1 MATGVPPGVGIVA
14 LFIGLLMMRFGVVR
28 FLKALEQLP
37 IRRRIAKARV
47 ARIAGAPRQGRAALR
62 GRVVAGAEGLLDV
75 PYSDVRGVACKVS
88 IYDPAP
94 HRTLGYQNLVPI
106 FKESMSRDFLLD
118 DGSGERA
125 EVEPARAELDGR
137 RIFDG
142 RMDSLPDGGE
152 ALRRFAVDA
161 GPGLNDAWPGTG
173 RLEVRVEAILDG
185 DEISVV
191 GPISREGAR
200 GEEDTYRAEGPRRT
214 VLAAGVASDDALLI
228 TPAPLGE
235 LTRSAVVGV
244 GLGPALLIA
253 GLALVA
259 VGAYLISV

>member
-1 MATGVPPGVGIVA
+1 
-14 LFIGLLMMRFGVVR
+14 
-28 FLKALEQLP
+28 
-37 IRRRIAKARV
+37 
-47 ARIAGAPRQGRAALR
+47 
-62 GRVVAGAEGLLDV
+62 
-75 PYSDVRGVACKVS
+75 
-88 IYDPAP
+88 
-94 HRTLGYQNLVPI
+94 I
-106 FKESMSRDFLLD
+106 F
-118 DGSGERA
+118 
-125 EVEPARAELDGR
+125 
-137 RIFDG
+137 
-142 RMDSLPDGGE
+142 
-152 ALRRFAVDA
+152 
-161 GPGLNDAWPGTG
+161 
-173 RLEVRVEAILDG
+173 DG

>member
-1 MATGVPPGVGIVA
+1 MAGGVSLWVVLA
-14 LFIGLLMMRFGVVR
+14 AFSVGLLMMCFGALR

-37 IRRRIAKARV
+37 TRRRIAKARV
-47 ARIAGAPRQGRAALR
+47 ARIAGAPLQGRAALR
-62 GRVVAGAEGLLDV
+62 GRVVAGAEGLIDV

-88 IYDPAP
+88 IYDPARDLTP
-94 HRTLGYQNLVPI
+94 GHQAIVPI
-106 FKESMSRDFLLD
+106 FEESMSRDFLLD

-125 EVEPARAELDGR
+125 EIELERAELNGR
-137 RIFDG
+137 RIFAG
-142 RMDSLPDGGE
+142 RMAALPDGGE
-152 ALRRFAVDA
+152 ALRRFAIDA

-191 GPISREGAR
+191 GPFSREGAR
-200 GEEDTYRAEGPRRT
+200 GEEDTYRAEGPRRA
-214 VLAAGVASDDALLI
+214 VLAAGIASEDALLI

-235 LTRSAVVGV
+235 LTRSAVVGL
-244 GLGPALLIA
+244 GLGPAMLVV